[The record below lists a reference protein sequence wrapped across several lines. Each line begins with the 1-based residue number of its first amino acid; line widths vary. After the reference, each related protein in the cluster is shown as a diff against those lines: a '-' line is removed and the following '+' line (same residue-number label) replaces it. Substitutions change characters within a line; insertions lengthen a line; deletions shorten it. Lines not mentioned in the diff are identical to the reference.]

1 MNFRT
6 SYLVGILASVLAVS
20 TIPQFSEVRAA
31 EPLKITGPDGQS
43 RETQSRQYGPT
54 TVQDTFW
61 SIAQKVRP
69 DNSVSV
75 YQVIDR
81 KSVV

>member
-31 EPLKITGPDGQS
+31 EPLKITGPDGQKIG
-43 RETQSRQYGPT
+43 RAH
-54 TVQDTFW
+54 V
-61 SIAQKVRP
+61 
-69 DNSVSV
+69 
-75 YQVIDR
+75 
-81 KSVV
+81 